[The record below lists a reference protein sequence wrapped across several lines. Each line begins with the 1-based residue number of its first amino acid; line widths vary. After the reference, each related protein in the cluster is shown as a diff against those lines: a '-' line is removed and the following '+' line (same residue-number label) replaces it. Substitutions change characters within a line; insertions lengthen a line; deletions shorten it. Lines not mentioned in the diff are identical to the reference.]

1 MAIPEKMQNI
11 LEYVNERYTEIQSVG
26 SIAKKFHVSIPTV
39 NRWFR
44 EYLHLSPGELIRAK
58 KLSYAE
64 KLIRANSSVTE
75 ACFLAGFSD
84 CSRFIKLFGN
94 VYGKTPFQYKKM
106 LGIG

>member
-84 CSRFIKLFGN
+84 CSRFIKLFGS